1 MLNFFIKNTFINIVD
16 TCAQDEEAGREANE
30 GRRTRSAPPK
40 MRSPPEDG
48 SGSHRV
54 TIAEDTE
61 MADQV
66 VEGSSEASEDGEGPE
81 ENTTLDTIDSEADE
95 QGGEGALVIED
106 ITGSTSMPGHTV
118 ADAQRIRPSVLLRQ
132 QERMID
138 QFLDEEISK
147 VRAERWDALSRGL
160 VDFCT
165 QKYSLGALRIDMLVP
180 KRRLVINKLSMMHIA
195 RFTGLTAEMI
205 NVMKVKGLLREK
217 DTTMEVWVAKR
228 DAQNRELRVFLS
240 AAIRFQKACDD
251 RQLLVQYRGELS
263 NWINPWYPWSVRPI
277 VIPCGP
283 LYSSEAP

>member
-48 SGSHRV
+48 PGSPRV
-54 TIAEDTE
+54 TIAEDTA

-66 VEGSSEASEDGEGPE
+66 AEGGSEASEGREGPE
-81 ENTTLDTIDSEADE
+81 ETTTVDTIDSEADE
-95 QGGEGALVIED
+95 QAGEGASVIED

-138 QFLDEEISK
+138 QFLDEQISIA
-147 VRAERWDALSRGL
+147 RAEKWDALSRGL

-165 QKYSLGALRIDMLVP
+165 QKYSLGALRIDMLVH

-205 NVMKVKGLLREK
+205 NAMKVKGLLREK

-228 DAQNRELRVFLS
+228 DAHNRELRVFLS
-240 AAIRFQKACDD
+240 AAIRFQKAFDD
-251 RQLLVQYRGELS
+251 RQRLVQYRGELS
-263 NWINPWYPWSVRPI
+263 NWSNPWYPWSLRHI

-283 LYSSEAP
+283 LYSLEAP

>member
-48 SGSHRV
+48 SGSPRDSGSKPNGRI

-66 VEGSSEASEDGEGPE
+66 VEGSSEASEVGESPE
-81 ENTTLDTIDSEADE
+81 ENTTLDTIDSEVDE
-95 QGGEGALVIED
+95 QGGEGASVIED
-106 ITGSTSMPGHTV
+106 ITGSMPGHTV
-118 ADAQRIRPSVLLRQ
+118 ADAQNRRPSVLLRQ

-138 QFLDEEISK
+138 QFLDEQISIA
-147 VRAERWDALSRGL
+147 RAEKWDALSRGL
-160 VDFCT
+160 VEFCT

-205 NVMKVKGLLREK
+205 NVMKEKGMLREK
-217 DTTMEVWVAKR
+217 DVTMEVWVAKR
-228 DAQNRELRVFLS
+228 DASNRELRVFLS

-263 NWINPWYPWSVRPI
+263 NWINPWVPMER
-277 VIPCGP
+277 
-283 LYSSEAP
+283 APYLDALT

>member
-48 SGSHRV
+48 PGSPRV

-66 VEGSSEASEDGEGPE
+66 VEGSSEASEDGESPE

-95 QGGEGALVIED
+95 QGGEGASVIED
-106 ITGSTSMPGHTV
+106 ITGSMPGHTV

-138 QFLDEEISK
+138 QFLDEQISIA
-147 VRAERWDALSRGL
+147 RAEKWDALSRGL

-165 QKYSLGALRIDMLVP
+165 QKYSLSALRIDMLVP
-180 KRRLVINKLSMMHIA
+180 KRRLVISKLSMMHIA

-205 NVMKVKGLLREK
+205 NVMKEKGMLREK
-217 DTTMEVWVAKR
+217 DVTMEVWVAKR
-228 DAQNRELRVFLS
+228 DASNRELRVFLS
-240 AAIRFQKACDD
+240 AAIRFQKAFDD

-263 NWINPWYPWSVRPI
+263 NWSNPWYPWSLRPI
-277 VIPCGP
+277 LIPCGP
-283 LYSSEAP
+283 LYPSEAP

>member
-48 SGSHRV
+48 PGSPRV

-95 QGGEGALVIED
+95 QGGEGASVIED
-106 ITGSTSMPGHTV
+106 ITGSMPGHTV
-118 ADAQRIRPSVLLRQ
+118 EEAQRIRPSVLLRQ

-138 QFLDEEISK
+138 QFLDEQISIA
-147 VRAERWDALSRGL
+147 RAEKWDALSRGL

-165 QKYSLGALRIDMLVP
+165 QKYSLSLVP
-180 KRRLVINKLSMMHIA
+180 KRRLVISKLSMMHIA
-195 RFTGLTAEMI
+195 RFTGFTAEMI
-205 NVMKVKGLLREK
+205 NVMKEEGTLREK
-217 DTTMEVWVAKR
+217 DVTMEVWVAKR
-228 DAQNRELRVFLS
+228 DAHNRELRVFLS
-240 AAIRFQKACDD
+240 AAIRFQKAFDD

-263 NWINPWYPWSVRPI
+263 NWSIPWHPWSLRPI
-277 VIPCGP
+277 LIPCGP
-283 LYSSEAP
+283 LYPSEAR